1 MTRQLQGLEI
11 TSGSMEWFTSGFQR
25 PTSTTPNRIRS
36 SLPLAVGKH
45 IHIHGSAFPSKT
57 PNGKATLRRGS
68 LHASM
73 DLCTSNSLNTLL
85 IARGVQCVLVQRPCG
100 GWQGSPQREERR
112 RWRSQSCDGGRE
124 EERERA
130 QPLRA
135 AWGTNEWR
143 RGSQGEA
150 RGGEEEEEVRRAQ
163 SGWRRMGGRTERSY
177 DGLGRRR
184 EGRAGSPSEVRRREE
199 KGGLECGQWERRK
212 VSGRSLSV
220 DSTSVRGGSQRGMR
234 KAELTL
240 KERPLRSWGER
251 QRGESP
257 KHHDREG
264 QENDSS
270 HSNTGHRP
278 EELRQGQENDPSH
291 SNRGRRP
298 EELREGPHVN
308 QSRGGTRER
317 PQSCME
323 RRRG

>member
-1 MTRQLQGLEI
+1 
-11 TSGSMEWFTSGFQR
+11 
-25 PTSTTPNRIRS
+25 
-36 SLPLAVGKH
+36 
-45 IHIHGSAFPSKT
+45 
-57 PNGKATLRRGS
+57 
-68 LHASM
+68 
-73 DLCTSNSLNTLL
+73 
-85 IARGVQCVLVQRPCG
+85 
-100 GWQGSPQREERR
+100 
-112 RWRSQSCDGGRE
+112 
-124 EERERA
+124 
-130 QPLRA
+130 
-135 AWGTNEWR
+135 
-143 RGSQGEA
+143 
-150 RGGEEEEEVRRAQ
+150 
-163 SGWRRMGGRTERSY
+163 
-177 DGLGRRR
+177 
-184 EGRAGSPSEVRRREE
+184 
-199 KGGLECGQWERRK
+199 
-212 VSGRSLSV
+212 
-220 DSTSVRGGSQRGMR
+220 MR

-323 RRRG
+323 RRRGRGRPLGNTARAGGWRLQPSRPNTAPPDGNSGLTSVGPAVSTPEPPRCRAIWTGPALRGGARAVDGRQVLEPGDDQARPPPSLHLYLPCPNEPEGGRERPAEGGQLTEERCPQGEARNKRCSRHRCQAATT